1 METQSV
7 RSAISTS
14 GALQT
19 PTEENQVAVSWGDL
33 GECQHHTGLP
43 KPAVP
48 LAEAALP
55 GGQSFMP
62 CLVPTDGGGEATQVG
77 SCLMAILWHKGGG

>member
-1 METQSV
+1 MAT
-7 RSAISTS
+7 
-14 GALQT
+14 GAQDVQAT
-19 PTEENQVAVSWGDL
+19 G
-33 GECQHHTGLP
+33 HHTRLP

-55 GGQSFMP
+55 GGQNLVP
-62 CLVPTDGGGEATQVG
+62 CLVPTDGRGEATQVG